1 MKTTKLILIA
11 FTALLFISGC
21 KPIHDTQ
28 YVDRWHD
35 SIVRITVKD
44 TLIKYLPQKQ
54 SVITFKQSFLSTDL
68 AFSYASVD
76 SLGLLHHSI
85 ENKGFIP
92 SKVITKDTNV
102 RDMKQL
108 VKTTYKTETVYKTV
122 TKTAWLGWL
131 DYILLGA
138 MVIFGILRWKKII

>member
-1 MKTTKLILIA
+1 MKKTYLLGLLA
-11 FTALLFISGC
+11 LVLLFGC
-21 KPIHDTQ
+21 KPIHNTQ

-35 SIVRITVKD
+35 SVVRITVRD

-54 SVITFKQSFLSTDL
+54 SVIAVKYSFLTTDL
-68 AFSYASVD
+68 AFSYASID

-92 SKVITKDTNV
+92 SKVITKDTKV
-102 RDMKQL
+102 RDIKQL

-122 TKTAWLGWL
+122 NRTKWLGWV
-131 DYILLGA
+131 DYILLA
-138 MVIFGILRWKKII
+138 LAVAYGILKWRKII